1 MIPSSGGGSAFA
13 LPDRGLSASARQTS
27 RERLAGLVET
37 KLAAGERSLES
48 DMTRV
53 CPALV
58 RTLLAILC
66 ALFYLNSPVL
76 AQRADRATI
85 SGVVADAQGS
95 AIPGATVTVR
105 NEATGVETALVTNGA
120 GVYTSPP
127 LVLGTYTVTVDLT
140 GFKRAVTSGILLQ
153 GGDVL
158 RHDVALQIGELAESV
173 EVRGASPLQ
182 VTLPDVSH
190 TVNEKYYQDLPIIT
204 AADVRLAESVL
215 QIQPG
220 YLPMKPNG
228 DPMFRGSQFN
238 SRINGG
244 QTRAT
249 ENFFDGAAF
258 GYAVGH
264 QQSQESAPPAESIQE
279 MKVITTT
286 YSAQYG
292 HTSGGFIEYTSK
304 AGTNNLHGSAYEYFA
319 NDALNARGFFDAD
332 CNSVTGQCTSRKKT
346 PVRNNA
352 FGFTLGG
359 PVDIPK
365 VYNGHNKTFFFTN
378 FDWTRFRSG
387 VLPGFGNTT
396 PTDAFK
402 AGDFSSLLTTNQ
414 IGTDALC
421 RPVFQG
427 QIFNPGTTTTVAPGT
442 NCNTGTSAVPVR
454 DPYPGNIIPSS
465 AFSTVAS
472 RVSALMVHPDRPGNA
487 FNVAG
492 NPAGDQTWLLNART
506 IEFRVDHS
514 FTPNFRMSESFYW

>member
-1 MIPSSGGGSAFA
+1 MIPSSAWSVFA
-13 LPDRGLSASARQTS
+13 LPDGRFRASAQQTS
-27 RERLAGLVET
+27 REKLAGLAET
-37 KLAAGERSLES
+37 KLAAGERSLRS
-48 DMTRV
+48 DMTRS
-53 CPALV
+53 CPASV
-58 RTLLAILC
+58 RTALAIAC
-66 ALFYLNSPVL
+66 ASFYLSSPLL
-76 AQRADRATI
+76 AQRADRAII

-95 AIPGATVTVR
+95 AVPGATVTVR
-105 NEATGVETALVTNGA
+105 NEGTGVETALVTNAA

-140 GFKRAVTSGILLQ
+140 GFKRSVTSGILLQ

-173 EVRGASPLQ
+173 EVRGASPIE

-190 TVNEKYYQDLPIIT
+190 SVNEKYYQDLPIIT

-244 QTRAT
+244 QTMAT

-264 QQSQESAPPAESIQE
+264 QQSHESTPPVESIQE
-279 MKVITTT
+279 MKIISTT

-304 AGTNNLHGSAYEYFA
+304 SGTNTLHGSGYEYIA
-319 NDALNARGFFDAD
+319 RDALNADGFFAGKAPLQND
-332 CNSVTGQCTSRKKT
+332 N
-346 PVRNNA
+346 P
-352 FGFTLGG
+352 GFTLGG
-359 PVDIPK
+359 PVVIPG

-378 FDWTRFRSG
+378 FDWTRLRSG

-396 PTDAFK
+396 PIDAFK
-402 AGDFSSLLTTNQ
+402 AGDFSSWPDQ
-414 IGTDALC
+414 IY
-421 RPVFQG
+421 
-427 QIFNPGTTTTVAPGT
+427 NPYSTVVSA
-442 NCNTGTSAVPVR
+442 TGIPSR
-454 DPYPGNIIPSS
+454 DPFKCDS
-465 AFSTVAS
+465 AGS
-472 RVSALMVHPDRPGNA
+472 P
-487 FNVAG
+487 
-492 NPAGDQTWLLNART
+492 
-506 IEFRVDHS
+506 I
-514 FTPNFRMSESFYW
+514 TPNPDGTQTGGTPC